1 MPFFT
6 TNPLM
11 LYITW
16 YSFHAFTKR
25 VFVHFL
31 FCAFLYLS
39 FLFVSYM
46 AATETLQLTLLHGIE
61 EIMQ

>member
-1 MPFFT
+1 MHLQ
-6 TNPLM
+6 N
-11 LYITW
+11 
-16 YSFHAFTKR
+16 AFSS
-25 VFVHFL
+25 VHFL

-46 AATETLQLTLLHGIE
+46 AESETLQLTLLHGIE

>member
-25 VFVHFL
+25 VFVR
-31 FCAFLYLS
+31 S
-39 FLFVSYM
+39 FLVLCIS
-46 AATETLQLTLLHGIE
+46 LP
-61 EIMQ
+61 